1 MASDTT
7 VPSAQAPA
15 RDRIAT
21 ATLAVAAF
29 PALAC
34 VFFGI
39 GAVTAN
45 TSSGADGQPAAVLS
59 LIALCLTTGLSAL
72 GIALRN
78 RGRGRTGNTTSQ

>member
-1 MASDTT
+1 MTS
-7 VPSAQAPA
+7 PSAQFPA
-15 RDRIAT
+15 RHRIAT

-45 TSSGADGQPAAVLS
+45 TSSGATGQPAAVLS
-59 LIALCLTTGLSAL
+59 LIALCLTIGLAAL
-72 GIALRN
+72 GIALCN
-78 RGRGRTGNTTSQ
+78 RDRARTSNTTSQ